1 MTKEMPSDNDL
12 IRLVAEQDS
21 AAFDLLH
28 NRYKQELR
36 RHLLRMVRDEGA
48 AEDLLQEVFL
58 KLWENAGRLAE
69 HGALKAWVF
78 RVGTN
83 LALNRLRRV
92 RRRKELP
99 LEIPGGAYDEADES
113 FAPGWMV
120 DASSLGPD
128 ALAEQAEQRGIIRRL
143 VNELPDGKREAIRL
157 VYDSG
162 MEIREAAQM
171 LGVPSGTV
179 KSRLHY
185 AAKRL
190 ARKWEDIEG

>member
-1 MTKEMPSDNDL
+1 
-12 IRLVAEQDS
+12 
-21 AAFDLLH
+21 
-28 NRYKQELR
+28 
-36 RHLLRMVRDEGA
+36 
-48 AEDLLQEVFL
+48 
-58 KLWENAGRLAE
+58 
-69 HGALKAWVF
+69 
-78 RVGTN
+78 
-83 LALNRLRRV
+83 
-92 RRRKELP
+92 
-99 LEIPGGAYDEADES
+99 
-113 FAPGWMV
+113 MV

-185 AAKRL
+185 AAKKL
-190 ARKWEDIEG
+190 ARKWEEIEG